1 MLGRKIIQ
9 IECVDSTNNYVAILL
24 SEGKIKHGTVILAD
38 EQTNGRGQRG
48 ASWDSKAGENLI
60 FSMFIDTAILSVKD
74 QFYLTQIISLAV
86 VNMLSKFGIE
96 ADIKWPND
104 IYIKGRK
111 IGGILIENY
120 IKGAFLNGS
129 IIGIG
134 LNINQIE
141 FDNLNATSL
150 KLEKGEFIPIQ
161 STVFSLINEMNN
173 GWEMLSKNQFEKI
186 NAFYLDKLWLLNKES
201 DFIDKSGEFKGCIK
215 GVTTNGLLIMQKEDK
230 LVQYDLKE
238 ISFKISK

>member
-38 EQTNGRGQRG
+38 EQTDGRGQRG

-74 QFYLTQIISLAV
+74 QFFLTQIISLAV

-111 IGGILIENY
+111 IGGILIENH
-120 IKGAFLNGS
+120 IKGGFLNGS
-129 IIGIG
+129 IIGVG

-150 KLEKGEFIPIQ
+150 KLEIGEFTPIQ
-161 STVFSLINEMNN
+161 SVVFSLINEINV
-173 GWEMLSKNQFEKI
+173 GWDLIQTNQFEKI
-186 NAFYLDKLWLLNKES
+186 NDLYLSKLWLLNMEA
-201 DFIDKSGEFKGCIK
+201 DFFDQTGEFRGCII
-215 GVTTNGLLIMQKEDK
+215 GVTSNGLLQVQKENA
-230 LVQYDLKE
+230 LVKYDLKE
-238 ISFKISK
+238 ITFKI

>member
-74 QFYLTQIISLAV
+74 QFFLTQIISLAV

-141 FDNLNATSL
+141 FDDLNATSL

-186 NAFYLDKLWLLNKES
+186 NAFYLDKLWLLNEES
-201 DFIDKSGEFKGCIK
+201 DFIDKSG
-215 GVTTNGLLIMQKEDK
+215 
-230 LVQYDLKE
+230 
-238 ISFKISK
+238 